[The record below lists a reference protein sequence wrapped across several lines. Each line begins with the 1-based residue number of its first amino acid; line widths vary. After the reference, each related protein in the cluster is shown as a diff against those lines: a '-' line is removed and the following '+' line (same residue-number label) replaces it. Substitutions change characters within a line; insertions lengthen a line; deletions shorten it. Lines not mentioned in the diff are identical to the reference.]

1 MHTVQKMK
9 TFIIGAGLALA
20 VPVQAQ
26 LSDAPD
32 AYQVLHP
39 SLLTNSN
46 ELIRFAETRK
56 DLGTLT
62 EDDAPVTCRFVGTNV
77 SAQTIYIQ
85 RIHTT
90 CGCTA
95 AQLSR
100 RELQP
105 GDTCEV
111 RLTYTAK
118 NHPGT
123 INADA
128 FVYLSVSDKHPAARL
143 TLTGNVLPGAD
154 EWARFRYSMGALRL
168 KQNKVKFAEVIKGT
182 NLEERILCGNSSK
195 QPLKITVPLIPDFA
209 RLHTEPAVIP
219 PGEEA
224 DLVIT
229 LDSNKLP
236 LKKQKSFCFQIIL
249 EGVKGKPS
257 DRTIHVEV
265 YTSDK

>member
-1 MHTVQKMK
+1 MNTVKKVK

-26 LSDAPD
+26 LSGAPD

-39 SLLTNSN
+39 SLLTDGK

-77 SAQTIYIQ
+77 SGQTIYIE

-100 RELQP
+100 RELHP

-123 INADA
+123 IDADA

-143 TLTGNVLPGAD
+143 TLTGNVMPGAD
-154 EWARFRYSMGALRL
+154 EWTRFRYSMGALRL
-168 KQNKVKFAEVIKGT
+168 KQNKVKFSGVSKGM
-182 NLEERILCGNSSK
+182 EPEARILCGNSSK
-195 QPLKITVPLIPDFA
+195 EPLRITALLIPHFA
-209 RLHTEPAVIP
+209 TLRTEPEVIP

-229 LDSNKLP
+229 LHPDKFPKETQESLHF
-236 LKKQKSFCFQIIL
+236 SVIL
-249 EGVKGKPS
+249 DGVKGKPS

-265 YTSDK
+265 CF

>member
-1 MHTVQKMK
+1 MNKVQKVK
-9 TFIIGAGLALA
+9 AFIIGAGIALA
-20 VPVQAQ
+20 VPALAQ
-26 LSDAPD
+26 PSGAPGAYDA
-32 AYQVLHP
+32 VHP
-39 SLLTNSN
+39 SLLAHGSQ
-46 ELIRFAETRK
+46 LIRFAEVRK

-62 EDDAPVTCRFVGTNV
+62 EDDAPVTCRFMGKNV
-77 SAQTIYIQ
+77 SSQPVFIQ

-105 GDTCEV
+105 GDTCV
-111 RLTYTAK
+111 VQLTYTAK

-123 INADA
+123 IDADA

-143 TLTGNVLPGAD
+143 TLTGNVVPGAD

-168 KQNKVKFAEVIKGT
+168 KQNKVKFTGVSKGM
-182 NLEERILCGNSSK
+182 EPEARILCGNSSK
-195 QPLKITVPLIPDFA
+195 EPLQITALLIPRFTTL
-209 RLHTEPAVIP
+209 RTEPEVIP

-229 LDSNKLP
+229 LHPDKFP
-236 LKKQKSFCFQIIL
+236 QGKQENLDFPVIL
-249 EGVKGKPS
+249 DGVKGKPS

-265 YTSDK
+265 CF

>member
-1 MHTVQKMK
+1 MP
-9 TFIIGAGLALA
+9 A
-20 VPVQAQ
+20 QAQ
-26 LSDAPD
+26 PSGAPGAYDA
-32 AYQVLHP
+32 VHP
-39 SLLTNSN
+39 SLLAHGSQ
-46 ELIRFAETRK
+46 LIRFVEVRK

-62 EDDAPVTCRFVGTNV
+62 EDDAPVTCRFVGKNV
-77 SAQTIYIQ
+77 SSQPVFIQ

-105 GDTCEV
+105 GDTCV
-111 RLTYTAK
+111 VQLTYTAK

-123 INADA
+123 IDADA
-128 FVYLSVSDKHPAARL
+128 FVYLSVSDRHPATRL
-143 TLTGNVLPGAD
+143 TLTGNVVPGAD

-168 KQNKVKFAEVIKGT
+168 KQNKVKFTGVSKGM
-182 NLEERILCGNSSK
+182 EPEARILCGNSSK
-195 QPLKITVPLIPDFA
+195 EPLRITALLTPRFA
-209 RLHTEPAVIP
+209 TLRTEPEVIP

-229 LDSNKLP
+229 LHSDKFPQGKQGKLDFP
-236 LKKQKSFCFQIIL
+236 VIL
-249 EGVKGKPS
+249 DGVKGKPS

-265 YTSDK
+265 CF